1 MRMSRTDNGRC
12 SLCGTI
18 APLFCNS
25 AIFCSDFAV
34 LCRPCFNNVAGRQ
47 PSPSMLTPTMHLPN
61 ESKENESKET
71 SKDGPWLPWPKF
83 TREAAAS
90 ESHATLGLIT
100 SAIKDWIETGKIGD
114 FGDLGLAGLCALS
127 AECLPWLHAET
138 MIDLSLVLLNLA
150 RTQQEIKVSRNL
162 FRRILRVSRRQ
173 AQPCHGSDYV
183 GLATEL
189 QLIGL
194 AHGDFAL
201 RQKAKAYAATIRS
214 GDLCTAAEV
223 LWTFLTAKAV
233 EIPVLEALES
243 LEVVEDGSLD
253 AVAAILCGLSQPQV
267 IAMLDAEHL
276 VRLVEH
282 FAGPLLKG
290 ISMEGVTAL
299 PPQTLSRLAL
309 SLSDLLQGKS
319 ISIPMPNTTEAFQVI
334 LQKGLQILGN
344 FTLEELSDLAVAAA
358 LGFHGCHHHGLMAPG
373 GPFVAA
379 LTARLDGTTQEPC
392 RLVPGAAV
400 KVRKNPNWEFH
411 VDRKEGNSGNS
422 QGVLSEFYLARGQW
436 RVWLEGLEGRCVDVR
451 EEGLEL
457 LDAGLRPQRCCNNC
471 WRLSRQ
477 LSEPGGS
484 LPELCQT

>member
-1 MRMSRTDNGRC
+1 
-12 SLCGTI
+12 
-18 APLFCNS
+18 
-25 AIFCSDFAV
+25 
-34 LCRPCFNNVAGRQ
+34 
-47 PSPSMLTPTMHLPN
+47 MLTPTMHLPKESN
-61 ESKENESKET
+61 ESESKET
-71 SKDGPWLPWPKF
+71 SSQDGPWSPWPKF

-90 ESHATLGLIT
+90 ESRATLGLIT
-100 SAIKDWIETGKIGD
+100 SAIKDWIETGKIED

-150 RTQQEIKVSRNL
+150 RTQQEIKVSRNML
-162 FRRILRVSRRQ
+162 RRILRVLRRQ

-194 AHGDFAL
+194 AHGDCAL

-243 LEVVEDGSLD
+243 LEVEDGSLD

-282 FAGPLLKG
+282 FAGPLSKG
-290 ISMEGVTAL
+290 MSMEGVAAL
-299 PPQTLSRLAL
+299 PPQTLPRLAL
-309 SLSDLLQGKS
+309 SLSDLLQCKS
-319 ISIPMPNTTEAFQVI
+319 ISIPMPKTTEALQVI
-334 LQKGLQILGN
+334 LHKGLEILGH

-358 LGFHGCHHHGLMAPG
+358 LGFHGLMAG

-400 KVRKNPNWEFH
+400 KVHGKSRNF
-411 VDRKEGNSGNS
+411 
-422 QGVLSEFYLARGQW
+422 GVLSEFYLARGQW
-436 RVWLEGLEGRCVDVR
+436 RVWLEGEGCVDVR

-457 LDAGLRPQRCCNNC
+457 LDGGLRPQRCCNNC

-484 LPELCQT
+484 LLELF